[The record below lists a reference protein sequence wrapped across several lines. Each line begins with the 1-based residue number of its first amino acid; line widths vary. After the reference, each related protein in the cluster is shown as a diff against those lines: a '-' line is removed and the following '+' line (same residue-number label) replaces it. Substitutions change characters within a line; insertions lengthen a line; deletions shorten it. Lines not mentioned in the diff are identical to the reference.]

1 MNHTRQDLKI
11 MQGWSLERKIRV
23 TQTRIM
29 EWYADAFYMANI
41 GTVYA

>member
-1 MNHTRQDLKI
+1 MKHTRQDLKI

-29 EWYADAFYMANI
+29 EWYGVDLHRIDAES
-41 GTVYA
+41 